1 MMTLQAKRWV
11 QQHFP
16 YWNRT
21 SGADHIWLFTHDEGA
36 CWAPTE
42 VANTSILLTHWG
54 RMDLEHQSNTA
65 YGGDE

>member
-1 MMTLQAKRWV
+1 MTLQAKRWV

-21 SGADHIWLFTHDEGA
+21 NGADHIWLFTHDEGA